1 MKGGDNMAINNET
14 VDSLAYLYCKKHIT
28 EDTSVKDLVEMYKS
42 VSKEIRE
49 LLVINNDKKMRIG

>member
-1 MKGGDNMAINNET
+1 MAINNET